1 MEDNVNSSMKG
12 AITNNENENASKIGS
27 QSVTSKKTKRKN
39 NFDKVLEK
47 ARRVFN
53 AQVVKDINTLRKTI
67 QIVLALFEEQGYTEA
82 KFKSEFAKRV
92 STILDSKLYCAR
104 CKQMSLNAYNLATHI
119 AMLGMKKRREVLEKG
134 FGVIQ
139 KDISEMK
146 VPVYELTELK
156 KYDTLGL
163 LGDVSEKDDSRTG
176 SIAKE

>member
-1 MEDNVNSSMKG
+1 MEENVNSSLKG
-12 AITNNENENASKIGS
+12 AITNSENENASKSGS

-104 CKQMSLNAYNLATHI
+104 CEQMKLNAYSLATHI

-139 KDISEMK
+139 KDISEMTE
-146 VPVYELTELK
+146 PVYKLDELK
-156 KYDTLGL
+156 KHDTLGL
-163 LGDVSEKDDSRTG
+163 LADVSDNKHSREDD
-176 SIAKE
+176 IAKE